1 MYKYKVTSSR
11 IDKKYNWCSLLGLAR
26 IITMGS
32 TPSVHHALVVV
43 FLEFFSWG
51 LLTSPMINVS
61 IARCVSLS
69 SLYIYLTLICFM
81 LIQALNDTFPEHTFL
96 MNGMI
101 SGVKGLLS
109 FLSAPLIGA
118 LSDKWGRRSFLL
130 VTVIAT
136 CAPIP
141 FMALNKL
148 WFFFMISMSGLF
160 SVTFSVVFAYVADV
174 TSEQERSSAYGLVSA
189 TFAASLVTSPA
200 LGSYLSGLYG
210 DTLVVLV
217 ATLTALIDVLF
228 ILFFVPESLTEKL
241 KPNQCNVW
249 QSFDPFS
256 SLKKAGQD
264 KMILL
269 ICMAVFLSYLPEAGQ
284 YSCFFVYLRLVIG
297 FSAEDVALF
306 IAVVGLLS
314 VVAQVT
320 VILSPT

>member
-1 MYKYKVTSSR
+1 
-11 IDKKYNWCSLLGLAR
+11 
-26 IITMGS
+26 
-32 TPSVHHALVVV
+32 
-43 FLEFFSWG
+43 
-51 LLTSPMINVS
+51 
-61 IARCVSLS
+61 
-69 SLYIYLTLICFM
+69 
-81 LIQALNDTFPEHTFL
+81 

-101 SGVKGLLS
+101 AGVKGLLS

-130 VTVIAT
+130 ITVIAT

-141 FMALNKL
+141 FMAINKL
-148 WFFFMISMSGLF
+148 WFFVMIALSGLF

-210 DTLVVLV
+210 DTLVVFV
-217 ATLTALIDVLF
+217 ATLTAIIDVIF
-228 ILFFVPESLTEKL
+228 IIFCVPESLTDKL
-241 KPNQCNVW
+241 KPNQSNLW
-249 QSFDPFS
+249 ESFDPFS

-297 FSAEDVALF
+297 FSPEDVALF

-314 VVAQVT
+314 VIAQVSIMQVRNT
-320 VILSPT
+320 LK